1 MKVNY
6 IKTADL
12 NYLHNLVMKLQ
23 VYEAFNIFSA
33 CPKPCMK
40 MDIKIMKTGGGSNM
54 KDNSILILYNN
65 DEITWYKEVLAYDF
79 FNLLVDLG
87 SALGK

>member
-1 MKVNY
+1 
-6 IKTADL
+6 
-12 NYLHNLVMKLQ
+12 
-23 VYEAFNIFSA
+23 
-33 CPKPCMK
+33 MK